1 MKFRQYAGS
10 GGLFVAALFLM
21 GLTGCASPPDAELTE
36 AQAALDNART
46 TAQADT
52 WAPEEYGRAKASF
65 DAAKQEID
73 AQGER
78 FAMMRNYDKAKE
90 DLAKVKS
97 EATAAGTAAAAN
109 KQKARDEAN
118 TKLQDAV
125 AAIEAARQALAAAP
139 VTKDTRVDIQLFT
152 ADLDGLNLSLDEV
165 RSMISSEDYKGASV
179 KADTIIQSANDIM
192 TKLTEARERLEQR
205 RKR

>member
-1 MKFRQYAGS
+1 MKFRQHAGFW
-10 GGLFVAALFLM
+10 GVFALAL
-21 GLTGCASPPDAELTE
+21 LVTGCAAPPDAEMTD
-36 AQAALDNART
+36 AQAALDDARQ

-52 WAPEEYGRAKASF
+52 WAPEEYQRAKASF

-78 FAMMRNYDKAKE
+78 FGMMRNYDKAKQ
-90 DLAKVKS
+90 DLEKAKS
-97 EATAAGTAAAAN
+97 EAAAAATAAAAN

-118 TKLQDAV
+118 AKLQETV
-125 AAIEAARQALAAAP
+125 AAIDAARQALAAAP

-152 ADLDGLNLSLDEV
+152 ADLDGLNQSIDEV
-165 RSMISSEDYKGASV
+165 RNMITGEDYRGAIV
-179 KADTIIQSANDIM
+179 KAETITQSANDIM